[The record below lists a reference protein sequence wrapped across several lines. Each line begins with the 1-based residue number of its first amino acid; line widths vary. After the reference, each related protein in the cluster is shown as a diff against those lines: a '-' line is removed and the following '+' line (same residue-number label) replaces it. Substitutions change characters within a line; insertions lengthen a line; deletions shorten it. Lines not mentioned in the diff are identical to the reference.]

1 MKKIKMKKIE
11 SSVVQALDYDRS
23 AKTMIVELR
32 GGTSPYVYSGISKY
46 RYYELKNA
54 KSVGEYFNKKIK
66 GKYQSYKAP
75 FGQAA

>member
-1 MKKIKMKKIE
+1 MKKSRMKKIE

-32 GGTSPYVYSGISKY
+32 GGASPYVYSGISKY

-66 GKYQSYKAP
+66 GKYPSGKAP
-75 FGQAA
+75 LGLVA

>member
-1 MKKIKMKKIE
+1 MKKIRMKKIE

-32 GGTSPYVYSGISKY
+32 GGASPYVYSGISKY

-54 KSVGEYFNKKIK
+54 KSVGEYFNRKIK
-66 GKYQSYKAP
+66 GKYLSHKIA
-75 FGQAA
+75 